1 MKKRIDQ
8 LIHAKFVRVLTSIAL
23 MLVVVDSIAAMDGK
37 EAPTHVSSPDS
48 KDAESAPPALQDL
61 VRAEAALALRQMQ
74 EREMQAFQSKTGL
87 SSPEHRNEVRSI
99 FGVGS
104 RLFAELVL
112 FSKPYLF
119 VSGQSRPVEGP
130 DRQWKLKRIQ
140 PPCIYLQHEDRPKVL
155 CLGASIE

>member
-8 LIHAKFVRVLTSIAL
+8 SRHAKFARVFSSIAL
-23 MLVVVDSIAAMDGK
+23 MLAVLDSVAAMDGK
-37 EAPTHVSSPDS
+37 EAPTPVFSPDA
-48 KDAESAPPALQDL
+48 KDAQPALQDL
-61 VRAEAALALRQMQ
+61 VRAEAALALTQMQ

-104 RLFAELVL
+104 RLYAELVL
-112 FSKPYLF
+112 LSKPYLF

-130 DRQWKLKRIQ
+130 DRQWKLQRIQ

>member
-1 MKKRIDQ
+1 MKVRIDRSK
-8 LIHAKFVRVLTSIAL
+8 HAMFLRLATSIAL
-23 MLVVVDSIAAMDGK
+23 TLPIVDSIAAKDDK
-37 EAPTHVSSPDS
+37 QTHTHVASPDS
-48 KDAESAPPALQDL
+48 NEAQPALQDL
-61 VRAEAALALRQMQ
+61 VRAEAALALTQMQ

-104 RLFAELVL
+104 RLYAELVL
-112 FSKPYLF
+112 LSKPYLF

-130 DRQWKLKRIQ
+130 DRQWKLQRIQ